1 MQFWELQGG
10 RYPEFDPRSRLQSN
24 SMNVPQ
30 IIEGPGVLE
39 SFPNPDTK
47 IKVNYKFEITTIVEN
62 KPGFPPLTRTVSKG
76 TIRSL
81 NGEPIERGYYR
92 LITRDE
98 VLKVQNLEYGMWVV
112 LGS

>member
-1 MQFWELQGG
+1 
-10 RYPEFDPRSRLQSN
+10 
-24 SMNVPQ
+24 MNVPQ